1 MKIRRSYM
9 MTDEG
14 IDILDELSGCLGLSR
29 SKVIEEAIRR
39 FYIQQLGAGEP
50 GRDSTA

>member
-1 MKIRRSYM
+1 M

-14 IDILDELSGCLGLSR
+14 IDILDELSGYLGLSR
-29 SKVIEEAIRR
+29 SKVIDEALIR